1 MLVFSAKMSGVSF
14 ENIFPGR
21 ARHCAYLILICLL
34 GGDIKAQS
42 FWGSQVAH
50 HLIGQSA
57 SIRRET
63 IARSGRFLGWK
74 FATRSHQNIEKWQRS
89 KLQNKHLPVSPMP
102 RSSAHSGAGAIA
114 AIASSNAGFDW
125 RSSLPAGYIPT
136 AVTSGDFNGDGKM
149 DFAISNGGDNTIY
162 VFLGNGAGTFEVP
175 EILFTAGQSPDWIT
189 AVQLRPNGPL
199 DLAVTDGDSNDV
211 EVFLGNGDGTF
222 QPSTLTSLPQ
232 IPTFILAADVNKDGN
247 QDLVVG
253 LTIDTDAT
261 EPQLQV
267 LFGNGSGGFSG
278 SLFSPAIYG
287 NPDGPVP
294 TNWVAVGDV
303 NNDGYVDF
311 VTTDAL
317 GSAIPYLNHL
327 GSGLLMGNPF
337 APNNGADDGALVVEL
352 GDMNE
357 DGCLDAIETDFYAQ
371 VNIATG
377 TCDGNFPT
385 SSPATPLGDFD
396 PAVKVIDVNG
406 DGHLDVVGSAVWY
419 PNNGGAGF
427 GVSGGYLVS
436 VLMGDGKGNLG
447 SASVYRG
454 GTSAYSLIVD
464 DFDGDGRPEI
474 LTADSVENQVSLFI
488 NDGSGKYGNPQGE
501 SIGYTGGGPINAPNT
516 QAPMEVADLNGDGKP
531 DLFLVEDGLDCCLP
545 SQLTVMLNDGT
556 GKFLPA
562 VRTPIT
568 VGDDTPVP
576 RFIAGAF
583 RSPAALD
590 VIYINTY
597 NGTNSIFNVAFFRGN
612 GDGAFA
618 PPVTLTTLPF
628 PEQVVAAD
636 FNNDGKLDFA
646 VMGTDSTGEIWEF
659 DVFLGHGDG
668 TFNHLPPQSFPML
681 GTDGAQQLFAVDLN
695 HDGKLDLLIGLNAN
709 GGWVPSGDNLIEV
722 LGNGDGTFQTPTT
735 LISHFGAVAVA
746 DVNGDG
752 YPDLIQK
759 RDPKTDISV
768 KLLTEPG
775 ITVYLGSANG
785 TFQKQPSYDL
795 PGVALPSLNPA
806 IVRDFNGDGIPDI
819 ALPYWPAPPPVYLI
833 EPLLLVAQGVG
844 DGTFIVT
851 GHNYQLPALS
861 DPFAGAD
868 FNDDGTTDL
877 VDLVGLTSS
886 FTTIPAAPGPALD
899 ISLDSN
905 PITGNSGTATITLNL
920 PATST
925 ETVNLSASDPA
936 IELPATVTFTAGQ
949 QAQDISFTLG
959 SGFDATHVFAL
970 YATLGSQTAVA
981 YGTKPNPNLNAGG
994 VIPSLSSAQY
1004 PVLMSLGLEPGEG
1017 YEFAFTITSN
1027 GGYAGTFSSLQCA
1040 GLPAGASCAFSA
1052 NSIVVAAGKSGQVE
1066 VSLSTS
1072 SSIPLSLQTVTISAT
1087 DGVLPTEAGFQFGI
1101 GDFSFSVLPTT
1112 IVVGPTGNAV
1122 ATLTSKPIN
1131 GLNDPMSFV
1140 CTGLPTGTQ
1149 CAPDGTLYTVGGAV
1163 ALGLSY
1169 QGLAAQDYPFQ
1180 ITGTADIV
1188 SHTIS
1193 AVLRVGDFT
1202 ASLDKTT
1209 ATLSA
1214 GQSATFNVTLNSVNH
1229 YTGNITVL
1237 CQPPVNSV
1245 TCAVFPSPAALTD
1258 DGTATVQLTVT
1269 NTAAATSGIRHTAS
1283 RSPGRIFWLALV
1295 MPLPLLL
1302 VRRRG
1307 HALLRLIVV
1316 VGLASLISCG
1326 GGGSPSGIGAG
1337 GNGGGGGSPQTI
1349 SISIVAQ
1356 AATTQSDSNNQ
1367 KALGPIVVTLD

>member
-1 MLVFSAKMSGVSF
+1 MLVFAAKMSAVSF
-14 ENIFPGR
+14 EDIFPAR
-21 ARHCAYLILICLL
+21 ARHCAYLILVCLL
-34 GGDIKAQS
+34 GGDIKAQT
-42 FWGSQVAH
+42 FWGSPVAH
-50 HLIGQSA
+50 HPSGQSA
-57 SIRRET
+57 SIQRET
-63 IARSGRFLGWK
+63 IARNGRFLGWK
-74 FATRSHQNIEKWQRS
+74 FAARSHQNIEKWQRS
-89 KLQNKHLPVSPMP
+89 KLQNEHLPLSPVP
-102 RSSAHSGAGAIA
+102 RSSARSGAGAIA
-114 AIASSNAGFDW
+114 PIASSNAGFDW
-125 RSSLPAGYIPT
+125 RSALPAGYIPT
-136 AVTSGDFNGDGKM
+136 AVASGDFNGDGKM

-162 VFLGNGAGTFEVP
+162 VFLGNGDGTFEVP
-175 EILFTAGQSPDWIT
+175 EILYTAGQSPDWIT

-199 DLAVTDGDSNDV
+199 DLAVTDGDSNAI
-211 EVFLGNGDGTF
+211 EVFPGNGDGTF
-222 QPSTLTSLPQ
+222 QPSTQTALPQ

-253 LTIDTDAT
+253 LTIDMDAT

-287 NPDGPVP
+287 SPDGPVP
-294 TNWVAVGDV
+294 TTWIAAGDV
-303 NNDGYVDF
+303 NNDGYVDL

-317 GSAIPYLNHL
+317 GSAIPYLNQL
-327 GSGLLMGNPF
+327 GRGLLMGNSF

-357 DGCLDAIETDFYAQ
+357 DGCLDAVETDFYAQ

-396 PAVKVIDVNG
+396 PAIKVIDVNG

-419 PNNGGAGF
+419 PNSGGAGF
-427 GVSGGYLVS
+427 GVPAGYLVS
-436 VLMGDGKGNLG
+436 ILMGDGKGNLG

-464 DFDGDGRPEI
+464 DFNGDGKPEI

-488 NDGSGKYGNPQGE
+488 NDGTGKYGNPQGE

-531 DLFLVEDGLDCCLP
+531 DLFLVEDGLDCCLA

-556 GKFLPA
+556 GEFLPA

-583 RSPAALD
+583 RSTTALD

-597 NGTNSIFNVAFFRGN
+597 TGTNSVFNVAFFRGN
-612 GDGAFA
+612 GDGTFA
-618 PPVTLTTLPF
+618 PPVILTTLPF
-628 PEQVVAAD
+628 PEQVVAGD

-668 TFNHLPPQSFPML
+668 TFNHLPSQLFPML
-681 GTDGAQQLFAVDLN
+681 GTDGAQQIFAVDLN

-709 GGWVPSGDNLIEV
+709 GGWVPSGDDLIEV

-735 LISHFGAVAVA
+735 LISHFGAVAVT

-795 PGVALPSLNPA
+795 PGVALPSFNPA
-806 IVRDFNGDGIPDI
+806 LVGDFNGDGIPDL

-833 EPLLLVAQGVG
+833 EPLLLVAQGIG

-868 FNDDGTTDL
+868 FNGDGTTDL

-899 ISLDSN
+899 IALDSN
-905 PITGNSGTATITLNL
+905 PISGNTGTATVTLDL
-920 PATST
+920 PATSA
-925 ETVNLSASDPA
+925 ETVTLSASDPA
-936 IELPATVTFTAGQ
+936 IELPASLLFNSGQ
-949 QAQDISFTLG
+949 QTQDIPFTLG

-970 YATLGSQTAVA
+970 YATLASQTAVA

-994 VIPSLSSAQY
+994 VTPSLSSAQY
-1004 PVLMSLGLEPGEG
+1004 PVLTSVGLEPGQS
-1017 YEFAFTITSN
+1017 YELTFTITSN
-1027 GGYAGTFSSLQCA
+1027 GGYSGTFSSLQCE
-1040 GLPAGASCAFSA
+1040 GLPTGASCAFSA
-1052 NSIVVAAGKSGQVE
+1052 NSIVVPAEKSGQVA

-1101 GDFSFSVLPTT
+1101 GDFSFSVIPTT

-1149 CAPDGTLYTVGGAV
+1149 CAPGSTLYTVGGAV
-1163 ALGLSY
+1163 PLGISY
-1169 QGLAAQDYPFQ
+1169 QDLAAQDYPFQ

-1188 SHTIS
+1188 SHTIN

-1214 GQSATFNVTLNSVNH
+1214 GQSATFIVTLTSVNH
-1229 YTGNITVL
+1229 YTSSIAVS
-1237 CQPPVNSV
+1237 CQPPVNTV
-1245 TCAVFPSPAALTD
+1245 TCAVSPSPATLSD
-1258 DGTATVQLTVT
+1258 NGTATVQLTIAS
-1269 NTAAATSGIRHTAS
+1269 TAAAASGIRHAAS
-1283 RSPGRIFWLALV
+1283 PSTRRIYWLAFLT
-1295 MPLPLLL
+1295 PLSLLLL

-1307 HALLRLIVV
+1307 HSLLTLIVV
-1316 VGLASLISCG
+1316 VGLAGLISCG
-1326 GGGSPSGIGAG
+1326 GGGSPSGTG
-1337 GNGGGGGSPQTI
+1337 GGGGGSNPQTV
-1349 SISIVAQ
+1349 SIPVASQ
-1356 AATTQSDSNNQ
+1356 ASTTQSDSNNQ
-1367 KALGPIVVTLD
+1367 KTLGPIVITLN